1 MEKEK
6 WDYDNAE
13 KIKFSRK
20 KETIKYVNKRKTVLS
35 KVLCSIFIFLTLKAG
50 IKLHKWMLLSIM
62 ITPTF
67 VHF

>member
-20 KETIKYVNKRKTVLS
+20 KETMKYVNSYSL
-35 KVLCSIFIFLTLKAG
+35 LISILREKNLI
-50 IKLHKWMLLSIM
+50 IIHLLSY
-62 ITPTF
+62 
-67 VHF
+67 